1 MFSNAC
7 SDLLWLVSSLAVLAH
22 CSVEFFIDQVFDQCS
37 RDNNSIAC
45 RNNTDRGGLCA
56 YAPDANMLWCC
67 PAPDKSVSH
76 LIAR

>member
-1 MFSNAC
+1 MYPNAWRNA
-7 SDLLWLVSSLAVLAH
+7 LWLLTYMATLVH
-22 CSVEFFIDQVFDQCS
+22 CSVEFFIDQKFDECS
-37 RDNNSIAC
+37 RDNNVIAC

-67 PAPDKSVSH
+67 PAPDPCVQC